1 MRKGITPVVAMILLL
16 MMTVAAAG
24 AAFAWTQGII
34 TGQQE
39 DVETELDT
47 EITVRDMQCASDGTV
62 DFFLDNTGSATVS
75 ANNTV
80 SVYLY
85 SVSTGDLVNTTDT
98 SRQGGDMEP
107 GDAWDS
113 TVSFDSADMDNGID
127 YEIEFEFPNQG
138 SYSVSGT
145 CQAE

>member
-1 MRKGITPVVAMILLL
+1 MAMILLL

-39 DVETELDT
+39 EAEQNLNTEL
-47 EITVRDMQCASDGTV
+47 TVRDVQCTASSGDV

-75 ANNTV
+75 ASNDV

-85 SVSTGDLVNTTDT
+85 SVSTGDLVNNIDT
-98 SRQGGDMEP
+98 SHGSDLAP
-107 GDAWDS
+107 GDSWDG
-113 TVSFDSADMDNGID
+113 TVSFDSADMDNGLD
-127 YEIEFEFPNQG
+127 YEVEFEFTNQG